1 MRKYHYLFYIILFSE
16 KNTILFKNLRQV
28 KHRGNHFRAIG
39 EGIKSFHVY
48 MWENNDAQMEQT
60 VGKMTTVFAQNLVLG
75 LEEGQFWDDF
85 GLKIV

>member
-1 MRKYHYLFYIILFSE
+1 
-16 KNTILFKNLRQV
+16 
-28 KHRGNHFRAIG
+28 
-39 EGIKSFHVY
+39 